1 MPDDRQAPPAGI
13 VGWLIVD
20 DKGRHALRLDEAA
33 ALQYAAEHHG
43 VVWPVVARQCPC
55 GASGGATAGEQRSQ
69 ATHVAAR

>member
-33 ALQYAAEHHG
+33 ALQYAADRRG
-43 VVWPVVARQCPC
+43 VVWPVVVQGWPGDA
-55 GASGGATAGEQRSQ
+55 AGGAVAGDLGAQ
-69 ATHVAAR
+69 ATVTPAE